1 MSRRRALA
9 ARVSGAAGYIVA
21 PAVRPDPGCRSVRPL
36 DVVSQR
42 GDFVRGGLPRFAGER
57 TFVESSACS
66 HDWHRGTMADE
77 PQRARW
83 LEPFCAVRFR
93 PMSSAGIQARTSGG
107 HFGQA
112 IQAGISGRHF
122 RRAIQAGKYRRAIQD
137 CLFSP
142 DFVHSNPYTPPL
154 LAERPRIPSYRDGAA
169 HGGPPDDCHRLRRG
183 GPSRASLRAR
193 TLRSRPSFPR
203 VPADLALRPLNLHR
217 SSGHPRVSSEGNRN
231 VIRTSDW
238 PEPSRLV
245 FVLRIAVA
253 GSRRTDRRWR
263 ARGPSSGLSRRTRS

>member
-112 IQAGISGRHF
+112 IQAGISGRQF
-122 RRAIQAGKYRRAIQD
+122 RRAFRAGTSGGQFRRANTDGQFRIA
-137 CLFSP
+137 FS
-142 DFVHSNPYTPPL
+142 
-154 LAERPRIPSYRDGAA
+154 ARISYIRIRTRRRSLPSG
-169 HGGPPDDCHRLRRG
+169 
-183 GPSRASLRAR
+183 RAS
-193 TLRSRPSFPR
+193 RPTVTAP
-203 VPADLALRPLNLHR
+203 HME
-217 SSGHPRVSSEGNRN
+217 GHPM
-231 VIRTSDW
+231 TAT
-238 PEPSRLV
+238 V
-245 FVLRIAVA
+245 FAAA
-253 GSRRTDRRWR
+253 GPR
-263 ARGPSSGLSRRTRS
+263 APR